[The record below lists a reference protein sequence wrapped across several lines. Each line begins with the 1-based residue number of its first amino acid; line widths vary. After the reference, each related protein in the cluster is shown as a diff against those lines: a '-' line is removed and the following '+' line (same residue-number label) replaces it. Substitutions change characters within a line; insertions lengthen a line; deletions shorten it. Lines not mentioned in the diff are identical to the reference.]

1 MDTEKRK
8 RNYNRR
14 NINYTPSDFKR
25 IKEIA
30 DLIDFNEYIHI
41 IAQKTGFRETDIKEI
56 LNTGEQIIIEK
67 GILKDVEKPLIIN
80 ILPSVQICLIY
91 LKDRILRTTNGK
103 IATKDQEKRKIAK
116 GINYKEL
123 QLSGSRFACQHH
135 VNIVTNIDTSLKH
148 NISRG
153 YCELKVVKED
163 TFLIREVQLLN
174 WLDKKVITS
183 ENRKFYFDEFY
194 AYKEKYKNKELNGE
208 AYGRDI

>member
-67 GILKDVEKPLIIN
+67 LE
-80 ILPSVQICLIY
+80 
-91 LKDRILRTTNGK
+91 
-103 IATKDQEKRKIAK
+103 
-116 GINYKEL
+116 
-123 QLSGSRFACQHH
+123 
-135 VNIVTNIDTSLKH
+135 
-148 NISRG
+148 
-153 YCELKVVKED
+153 
-163 TFLIREVQLLN
+163 
-174 WLDKKVITS
+174 
-183 ENRKFYFDEFY
+183 
-194 AYKEKYKNKELNGE
+194 
-208 AYGRDI
+208 